1 MWNRRK
7 CYSSV
12 TYVTLGAYAPARGWQ
27 KGSRSRTGRKG
38 TGLTRLSTTKARD
51 AFSDIINRVSY
62 RGERIVLERRGKDV
76 VALVPVEDLR
86 LIEEIEDRMDLE
98 EALRRL
104 REEPETIPW
113 KEIKARLGL

>member
-1 MWNRRK
+1 
-7 CYSSV
+7 V
-12 TYVTLGAYAPARGWQ
+12 
-27 KGSRSRTGRKG
+27 
-38 TGLTRLSTTKARD
+38 TRLSTTKARE
-51 AFSDIINRVSY
+51 AFSDIVNRVSY

-86 LIEEIEDRMDLE
+86 LLEEIEDRMDLE

-113 KEIKARLGL
+113 KEVKARLGL

>member
-1 MWNRRK
+1 MLYYRIVRNG
-7 CYSSV
+7 Y
-12 TYVTLGAYAPARGWQ
+12 YVCAGQEA
-27 KGSRSRTGRKG
+27 GRKAFGQGPEEQG
-38 TGLTRLSTTKARD
+38 TGLTRLSTTKARE

-76 VALVPVEDLR
+76 VALVPVEDLK

-104 REEPETIPW
+104 REEPDTIPW
-113 KEIKARLGL
+113 KEVKARFGL

>member
-1 MWNRRK
+1 MLWHYGRA
-7 CYSSV
+7 
-12 TYVTLGAYAPARGWQ
+12 GQEA
-27 KGSRSRTGRKG
+27 GRKAFG
-38 TGLTRLSTTKARD
+38 QGPEEQGNGLTRLSTTKARK
-51 AFSDIINRVSY
+51 AFTDIVNRVSY

-86 LIEEIEDRMDLE
+86 LIEEIEGRRDLE

-113 KEIKARLGL
+113 TEIKARLGL

>member
-1 MWNRRK
+1 MLYSRTVRNRYYVHAGREPAERLSVRDRK
-7 CYSSV
+7 
-12 TYVTLGAYAPARGWQ
+12 
-27 KGSRSRTGRKG
+27 KGSR
-38 TGLTRLSTTKARD
+38 LTRLSTTKARD

>member
-1 MWNRRK
+1 M
-7 CYSSV
+7 
-12 TYVTLGAYAPARGWQ
+12 PARSRQ
-27 KGSRSRTGRKG
+27 KGFRSGTGRTGSR
-38 TGLTRLSTTKARD
+38 LTRLSTTKARE

-104 REEPETIPW
+104 REEPATIPW

>member
-1 MWNRRK
+1 LYVTDITYEPAESRRK
-7 CYSSV
+7 
-12 TYVTLGAYAPARGWQ
+12 GF
-27 KGSRSRTGRKG
+27 RSGTGRAG
-38 TGLTRLSTTKARD
+38 IPVTRLSTTKARE
-51 AFSDIINRVSY
+51 AFSDIVNRVSY

-86 LIEEIEDRMDLE
+86 LLEEIEDRMDLE

-113 KEIKARLGL
+113 KEVKARLGL